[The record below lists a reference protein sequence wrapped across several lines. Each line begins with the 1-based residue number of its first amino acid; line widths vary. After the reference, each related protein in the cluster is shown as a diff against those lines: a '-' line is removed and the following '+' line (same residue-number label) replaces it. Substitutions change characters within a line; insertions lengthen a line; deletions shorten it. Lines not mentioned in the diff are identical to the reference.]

1 MAVELTHEPD
11 EELDEPARQLVEN
24 VHGVGGR
31 VACTAL
37 FLAAYLL
44 EEILVQR
51 VKGGVLGRVDESKSL
66 LRGVAELLFNDK
78 GSAVA
83 VALIVVFVCD
93 KAVELRRMIVLSI
106 AATIRWKSVNLNSG
120 FSALRFS
127 RYLSMF
133 VRSMRS
139 DIKASLSQRFG

>member
-1 MAVELTHEPD
+1 MAIELTHEPD

-31 VACTAL
+31 VAGSAL

-66 LRGVAELLFNDK
+66 LRGVPPQ
-78 GSAVA
+78 
-83 VALIVVFVCD
+83 
-93 KAVELRRMIVLSI
+93 LRPQT
-106 AATIRWKSVNLNSG
+106 A
-120 FSALRFS
+120 F
-127 RYLSMF
+127 
-133 VRSMRS
+133 
-139 DIKASLSQRFG
+139 